1 MSTTGAPAVTQTSV
15 AVGTMASPIG
25 ARVEFAR
32 LRAER
37 RARLFTAMADHDLD
51 VLVLGRPA
59 SVAYASGAR
68 QLWTAGSRPFG
79 PACVVVAETGRT
91 HLLSVDDDGVPP
103 EVAHEDLFGL
113 SWNPTNLVASL
124 RAIPGLGGAR
134 RVGTDSLSPGFPR
147 LVQALAP
154 EAEVVDGS
162 PALWAARAVK
172 TPDEL
177 ACITTATAIAEAAM
191 SSMIDALQPGVS
203 DRDLQ
208 AVYLERIALLGAPTP
223 PTDGVAWAP
232 ARHGDIRLRQRMS
245 EHRLAEG
252 ELVVLD
258 PGAMFAGYEGGLG
271 RTWLVGRA
279 GPTPEQRGLAA
290 RCRGVLGAVV
300 AACRAGA
307 TGADLRGAWTAT
319 GEPLPTIPIVH
330 GLGLGAEPPLIAGN
344 GIGDG
349 AVLEAGTVLSVTA
362 WVTAGEVGGF
372 LERET
377 VLVTDDGA
385 HVLSRYGHGPAVEE
399 R

>member
-1 MSTTGAPAVTQTSV
+1 MSTSTQPSP

-25 ARVEFAR
+25 ARVDFAR

-37 RARLFTAMADHDLD
+37 RSRLFTAMAEHDLD

-79 PACVVVAETGRT
+79 PACVVVAATGRT
-91 HLLSVDDDGVPP
+91 HLLSVDDEGVPP
-103 EVAHEDLFGL
+103 ELSHDDLFGL

-147 LVQALAP
+147 LVEALAP
-154 EAEVVDGS
+154 DAEVVDGS
-162 PALWAARAVK
+162 PALWAARTVK

-191 SSMIDALQPGVS
+191 SSMVDALHPGAS
-203 DRDLQ
+203 ERELQ
-208 AVYLERIALLGAPTP
+208 AAYLERIALLGAPTP
-223 PTDGVAWAP
+223 PTDGVAWAT
-232 ARHGDIRLRQRMS
+232 ARHGAVRLSQRVT
-245 EHRLAEG
+245 EHRVAEG

-258 PGAMFAGYEGGLG
+258 PSAMFAGYEGGVG

-279 GPTPEQRGLAA
+279 GPNAAQRELAA
-290 RCRGVLGAVV
+290 RCGAMLAAVV
-300 AACRAGA
+300 AACRPGA
-307 TGADLRGAWTAT
+307 TGTDLRNAWTAT
-319 GEPLPTIPIVH
+319 GEPLPPIPIVH
-330 GLGLGAEPPLIAGN
+330 GLGLGAEPPLVTGD

-385 HVLSRYGHGPAVEE
+385 HVLSRYGHGPAGEE